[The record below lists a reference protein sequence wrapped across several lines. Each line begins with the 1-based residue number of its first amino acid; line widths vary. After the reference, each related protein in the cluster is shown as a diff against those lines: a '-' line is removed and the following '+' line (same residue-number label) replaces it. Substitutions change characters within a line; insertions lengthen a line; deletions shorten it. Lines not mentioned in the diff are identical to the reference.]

1 MNVLENNDSIWLEN
15 TSENDRKYRTLD
27 KNIEVDVCIIGGG
40 ITGISTA
47 YYLSKEGGIK
57 VAVLEKDKICSKTSG
72 KTTGKIT
79 CQHHLFYKYLIDSK
93 GKDFAKKYLKA
104 NEEAIKNIENIINKE
119 NIDCDFERRS
129 SFVFTKELG
138 KLHMINDEIN
148 AVQSLGMKA
157 KFSNE
162 IEVLG
167 KIEGAIEFE
176 NQAQFNPVKYV
187 KGLAKCVLENG
198 GDIYEN
204 TKVVEY
210 QKDENGFIVTAEAD
224 GKLRNI
230 FAKYV
235 VVATRYPIFNVPG
248 FHFIK
253 MYQELEYGIAIKTD
267 VKLKGMYVSC
277 EVPTISFRDYKNNGE
292 NYILIVGNGHKTGE
306 KTENNGFGVLE
317 EFSKKY
323 FSDCEIKYRWNAED
337 SIGLD
342 KIPYIGEYSEVREN
356 MFVATGF
363 KKWGMTSSNI
373 AANMITDMI
382 LKRENKYEE
391 IFKST
396 RVEPI
401 KNSEEMKNML
411 KEAGESIVIPRLK
424 MEKGKKYCAH
434 LGCEL
439 TWNEVTKTLDC
450 PCHGSR
456 YEHDGS
462 VIEGPAV
469 HDLD

>member
-1 MNVLENNDSIWLEN
+1 MENNDSIWLKTNRE
-15 TSENDRKYRTLD
+15 DRKYRTLD

-57 VAVLEKDKICSKTSG
+57 VAVFEKDKICSKTTG

-79 CQHHLFYKYLIDSK
+79 SQHHLFYKYLIDSK
-93 GKDFAKKYLKA
+93 GKEFAKKYLKA
-104 NEEAIKNIENIINKE
+104 NEQAIKNIEEIINKE
-119 NIDCDFERRS
+119 SIECDFKRKKAY
-129 SFVFTKELG
+129 VFTKEPG
-138 KLHMINDEIN
+138 KLQMINDEIN
-148 AVQSLGMKA
+148 AVKSLGMNA

-187 KGLAKCVLENG
+187 NGLSKCVLENG
-198 GDIYEN
+198 GDIFEN
-204 TKVVEY
+204 TKVTDYE
-210 QKDENGFIVTAEAD
+210 KSESGFIVKAEAD
-224 GKLRNI
+224 GKSRNI

-267 VKLKGMYVSC
+267 VKLNGMYVSC
-277 EVPTISFRDYKNNGE
+277 EVPTISFRDYKDDAE

-306 KTENNGFGVLE
+306 KTENNGFYVLE
-317 EFSKKY
+317 DFAKKY
-323 FSDCEIKYRWNAED
+323 FPGSEIKYRWNAED

-382 LKRENKYEE
+382 LKRENKYEA

-401 KNSEEMKNML
+401 KNKDEMINML
-411 KEAGESIVIPRLK
+411 KEAGENIVLPRLK
-424 MEKGKKYCAH
+424 LENGKKYCAH

-439 TWNEVTKTLDC
+439 TWNEVTKTWDC

-456 YEHDGS
+456 YEHDGKL
-462 VIEGPAV
+462 IEGPAV
-469 HDLD
+469 HDLE

>member
-1 MNVLENNDSIWLEN
+1 MENNDSIWLKTNRE
-15 TSENDRKYRTLD
+15 DRKYRTLD

-57 VAVLEKDKICSKTSG
+57 VAVFEKDKICSKTTG

-79 CQHHLFYKYLIDSK
+79 SQHHLFYKYLIDSK

-104 NEEAIKNIENIINKE
+104 NEQAIKNIEEIINKE
-119 NIDCDFERRS
+119 SIECDFKRKKAY
-129 SFVFTKELG
+129 VFTKEPG
-138 KLHMINDEIN
+138 KLQMINDEIN
-148 AVQSLGMKA
+148 AVKSLGMNA

-187 KGLAKCVLENG
+187 NGLSKCVLENG
-198 GDIYEN
+198 GDIFEN
-204 TKVVEY
+204 TKVTDYE
-210 QKDENGFIVTAEAD
+210 KSESGFIVKAEAD
-224 GKLRNI
+224 GKSRNI

-267 VKLKGMYVSC
+267 VKLNGMYVSC
-277 EVPTISFRDYKNNGE
+277 EVPTISFRDYKDDAE

-306 KTENNGFGVLE
+306 KTENNGFYVLE
-317 EFSKKY
+317 DFAKKY
-323 FSDCEIKYRWNAED
+323 FPGSEIKYRWNAED

-382 LKRENKYEE
+382 LKRENKYEA

-401 KNSEEMKNML
+401 KNKDEMINML
-411 KEAGESIVIPRLK
+411 KEAGENIVLPRLK
-424 MEKGKKYCAH
+424 LENGKKYCAH

-439 TWNEVTKTLDC
+439 TWNEVTKTWDC

-456 YEHDGS
+456 YEHDGKL
-462 VIEGPAV
+462 IEGPAV
-469 HDLD
+469 HDLE

>member
-1 MNVLENNDSIWLEN
+1 MENNDSIWLKTNRE
-15 TSENDRKYRTLD
+15 DRKYRTLD

-57 VAVLEKDKICSKTSG
+57 VAVFEKDKICSKTTG

-79 CQHHLFYKYLIDSK
+79 SQHHLFYKYLIDSK

-104 NEEAIKNIENIINKE
+104 NEQAIKNIEEIINKE
-119 NIDCDFERRS
+119 SIECDFKRKKAY
-129 SFVFTKELG
+129 VFTKEPG
-138 KLHMINDEIN
+138 KLQMINDEIN
-148 AVQSLGMKA
+148 AVKSLGMNA

-187 KGLAKCVLENG
+187 NGLSKCVLENG
-198 GDIYEN
+198 GDIFEN
-204 TKVVEY
+204 TKVTDYE
-210 QKDENGFIVTAEAD
+210 KSESGFIVKAEAD
-224 GKLRNI
+224 GKSRNI

-267 VKLKGMYVSC
+267 VKLNGMYVSC
-277 EVPTISFRDYKNNGE
+277 EVPTISFRDYKDDAE

-306 KTENNGFGVLE
+306 KTENNGFYVLE
-317 EFSKKY
+317 DFAKKY
-323 FSDCEIKYRWNAED
+323 FPGSEIKYRWNAED

-382 LKRENKYEE
+382 LKREKKYEA

-401 KNSEEMKNML
+401 KNKDEMINML
-411 KEAGESIVIPRLK
+411 KEAGENIVLPRLK
-424 MEKGKKYCAH
+424 LENGKKYCAH

-439 TWNEVTKTLDC
+439 TWNEVTKTWDC

-456 YEHDGS
+456 YEHDGKL
-462 VIEGPAV
+462 IEGPAV
-469 HDLD
+469 HDLE